1 MIRIP
6 NSSIQ
11 LPSFTVGIIEEF
23 RLQLLNSN
31 QKSLKHNTVSAIY
44 FNFLNSLVRTLR
56 MRAQFF
62 KYSSR
67 IPTQILSKKELNS
80 DNASWSIDFVAFCFQ
95 NRMKIF
101 LLYCKCLNKIS
112 YLSMHCNAMMF
123 GFSRKSVRKVE
134 NQELWSLLH
143 QFCMNS
149 GFLMKEG
156 TLNRGVGKEG
166 GRGQIMPLTL
176 KPIPPDLKS

>member
-134 NQELWSLLH
+134 NHELWSLLSLILYE
-143 QFCMNS
+143 FWFSN
-149 GFLMKEG
+149 E
-156 TLNRGVGKEG
+156 RGYTNQ
-166 GRGQIMPLTL
+166 RC
-176 KPIPPDLKS
+176 S

>member
-112 YLSMHCNAMMF
+112 YLCNDVRLF
-123 GFSRKSVRKVE
+123 EEKCKESRKSRVVE
-134 NQELWSLLH
+134 
-143 QFCMNS
+143 FT
-149 GFLMKEG
+149 
-156 TLNRGVGKEG
+156 TLVLYEFWFSNERGYTKQ
-166 GRGQIMPLTL
+166 RCR
-176 KPIPPDLKS
+176 